1 MEVNHH
7 LQLENKHKHKLWK
20 EYLLEGLMIF
30 IAVMLGFIAENIR
43 ENLTVKEKKQTPP
56 VKNRSWFI
64 IKL

>member
-7 LQLENKHKHKLWK
+7 LQLENKHKHKHKLWK

-43 ENLTVKEKKQTPP
+43 ENLTVKEKKTNPTSEEQ
-56 VKNRSWFI
+56 V
-64 IKL
+64 LVYH